1 MMPDLY
7 DPLTYENLMAG
18 LVSYFDSI
26 EKSQLGELEGVNVEG
41 PGDTSG
47 KLEG

>member
-18 LVSYFDSI
+18 FVSYFASI
-26 EKSQLGELEGVNVEG
+26 EKSHELLRVFRMAIG
-41 PGDTSG
+41 
-47 KLEG
+47 

>member
-18 LVSYFDSI
+18 LVSHFESI
-26 EKSQLGELEGVNVEG
+26 EKSHELPRVFRRAIG
-41 PGDTSG
+41 
-47 KLEG
+47 